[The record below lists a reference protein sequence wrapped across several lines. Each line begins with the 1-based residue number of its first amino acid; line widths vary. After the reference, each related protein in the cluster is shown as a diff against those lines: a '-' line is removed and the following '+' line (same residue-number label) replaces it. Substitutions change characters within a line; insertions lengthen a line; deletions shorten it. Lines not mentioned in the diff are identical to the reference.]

1 MNILFYGNCQLDCI
15 MKTLNLNLQTFVG
28 NSIECFTTDLDKT
41 EFTNIIKEQDIIIC
55 QSILDNYR
63 GKPYLST
70 KFIIRNCKKSCKI
83 IIVDSCYF
91 NFYYF
96 DVTYNLFNEN
106 IKLNQPILYHYNEM
120 MKCYKNN
127 APIDFFLKNI
137 VNNKDLKTKAELEN
151 YANESLKELRKRYLE
166 SIKNYKINDN
176 IHIIT
181 CYNYIKNNYKDKL
194 LFYSFNHPTKF
205 IIQFICKQIIQ
216 ILNINNTIDYNVDK
230 LNYIKCIIYNCIQK
244 AVNFNV
250 SEFKPLTCEKQ
261 DVKEITKLYYDAYR
275 NNGY

>member
-1 MNILFYGNCQLDCI
+1 
-15 MKTLNLNLQTFVG
+15 
-28 NSIECFTTDLDKT
+28 
-41 EFTNIIKEQDIIIC
+41 
-55 QSILDNYR
+55 
-63 GKPYLST
+63 
-70 KFIIRNCKKSCKI
+70 
-83 IIVDSCYF
+83 
-91 NFYYF
+91 
-96 DVTYNLFNEN
+96 
-106 IKLNQPILYHYNEM
+106 M

-151 YANESLKELRKRYLE
+151 YANESLKELKKRYLE
-166 SIKNYKINDN
+166 SIQKYKINDN

-181 CYNYIKNNYKDKL
+181 CYDYIKNNYKDKL

-250 SEFKPLTCEKQ
+250 SDFKPLTCEKQ
-261 DVKEITKLYYDAYR
+261 DVKEITELYILR
-275 NNGY
+275 CL